1 MGILKSYN
9 ESRLTEARFGP
20 GGNPKSSLPTTIKS
34 RVDDLTRMTK
44 IIASGR
50 GLKFISNNA
59 GLNQLQTE
67 DKIADAFSKGTGR
80 GLKGKLPKVDLGK
93 LKDNLVSQ
101 AKDTANLI
109 GSTLAQVPLNGTG
122 THLVHKFRREENTKI
137 KVFGA
142 PLKKAGSKRV
152 SSSEIKIDT
161 NYNFSTDGKDEINL
175 SAPYILNGYSDVSV
189 DEQVLN
195 DLAPLRFSLIT
206 PENTTFIQFRA
217 FITQFGDNYSSNW
230 NSYKYL
236 GRGENFYT
244 YNTFDRG
251 ITLGFKI
258 VAMSKGEMKPL
269 YSKIDT
275 LASSTAPTY
284 NDAGFIRGTLTR
296 LTVGGYVKN
305 LPGFVESVSYTIN
318 QDDQWDIG
326 TDISSTNGESL
337 PMSLDCSVNFKPIHS
352 FIPQSGRSEQTRY
365 VSQDLFSSIDK
376 LQGVSNG
383 VKLAPTEPITIPS
396 LANIPRI
403 KRTPLPPEIG
413 PGEFGVFTTTGDE
426 SFLNEGL

>member
-20 GGNPKSSLPTTIKS
+20 GGNPKSSLPTAIKS

-59 GLNQLQTE
+59 GLNQLQSQE
-67 DKIADAFSKGTGR
+67 KIAGSFSKQE
-80 GLKGKLPKVDLGK
+80 GKFLPKVDLQE
-93 LKDNLVSQ
+93 LKERALSQ
-101 AKDTANLI
+101 AKDTANLV

-122 THLVHKFRREENTKI
+122 THLVHKFRKKENTRV
-137 KVFGA
+137 KVFAA
-142 PLKKAGSKRV
+142 PIIKGGGKKVESK
-152 SSSEIKIDT
+152 EIEIDSK
-161 NYNFSTDGKDEINL
+161 YGFVKGRDEINSYKNFPRVL
-175 SAPYILNGYSDVSV
+175 ENNNGLADV
-189 DEQVLN
+189 DEYILN
-195 DLAPLRFSLIT
+195 DLAPLHFSLIT
-206 PENTTFIQFRA
+206 PETTTFLQFRA
-217 FITQFGDNYSSNW
+217 YITQFSDGYSSNW
-230 NSYKYL
+230 DSYKYL

-244 YNTFDRG
+244 YNTFDRS
-251 ITLGFKI
+251 ISLGFKI
-258 VAMSKGEMKPL
+258 FAASGDEMKPL

-284 NDAGFIRGTLTR
+284 NADGYMRGTLTR
-296 LTVGGYVKN
+296 MTVGGYVKR
-305 LPGFVESVSYTIN
+305 LPGFIESVNYSIA

-326 TDISSTNGESL
+326 SISTNGESI
-337 PMSLDCSVNFKPIHS
+337 PMSLDCTVNFKPIHS

-365 VSQDLFSSIDK
+365 VSQDLLQPIDK

-383 VKLAPTEPITIPS
+383 VKLAPTEPITVPS

-413 PGEFGVFTTTGDE
+413 PGDFGVFNTTGDE